1 MMMRKGKRETKT
13 RVTVTIPSSLL
24 DRTKNAVYWSKGQ
37 TLAGMIVDSL
47 ERNLGRLLRQR
58 GREFPARRGQLRAG
72 RPPKDKKPST
82 IGLSRRSRAKHRPR
96 RKR

>member
-1 MMMRKGKRETKT
+1 MTTRKGQRDVKT

-24 DRTKNAVYWSKGQ
+24 ERAKNAVYWSKGQ
-37 TLAGMIVDSL
+37 TLAGIIVDSL
-47 ERNLGRLLRQR
+47 ERNLGRLRRQR

-72 RPPKDKKPST
+72 RPPKDSYLHT
-82 IGLSRRSRAKHRPR
+82 NRQVRRPRTKHRQR